1 MLWPYRTQIRD
12 KQEPLKE
19 PVDHRCPLCAR
30 REPLVRAFNT
40 TAKSHVGTRDRAGSI
55 NAPRRKCVTRG
66 CLLALGTEI
75 CTFKDTDQIASVL
88 PSTDSH

>member
-1 MLWPYRTQIRD
+1 M
-12 KQEPLKE
+12 
-19 PVDHRCPLCAR
+19 
-30 REPLVRAFNT
+30 RAFNT
-40 TAKSHVGTRDRAGSI
+40 TAKSHVGTRDRAGGI

-88 PSTDSH
+88 PSTDSHEIIRYQILVPENAFGLVY